1 MTTARPQPVRTRRK
15 EARPSEIVRAALHL
29 FAQRGFAATRL
40 DDVAAEAGI
49 SKGTLYLYFENKE
62 ALFRAVVEESVLPN
76 IEAIEL
82 LVSTYDGPTPD
93 LLLRMVERFGQIVQS
108 EVGCVPKIVI
118 SEAGNF
124 PTIAR
129 FYADTVIKR
138 GLSILARM
146 LERGMARGEF
156 RKLDIPQT
164 LPLIVAPFLML
175 AQWQHSLAPHV
186 DVKFDPQAVLRQ
198 HFDFLLRA
206 LAPEKTT

>member
-1 MTTARPQPVRTRRK
+1 MTQPRTRRK
-15 EARPSEIVRAALHL
+15 EARPQEIVRAALHL

-40 DDVAAEAGI
+40 DDVALQAGI

-76 IEAIEL
+76 IEAFEQMIG
-82 LVSTYDGPTPD
+82 TYDGPTPD
-93 LLLRMVERFGQIVQS
+93 LLRRMIDRFGQIVQS

-124 PTIAR
+124 PAIAR
-129 FYADTVIKR
+129 YYADTVIKR
-138 GLSILARM
+138 GLTILTFV
-146 LERGMARGEF
+146 LQRGMDRGEF
-156 RKLDIPQT
+156 RQVDIPQT
-164 LPLIVAPFLML
+164 LPLIVAPFLMM

-186 DVKFDPQAVLRQ
+186 AMKFNPTDVLSQ

-206 LAPEKTT
+206 LAVEKHT